1 MKTSFFGCHTRPTG
15 GISMKSTK
23 LTRAVSLALASSF
36 VLPVTVP
43 VIYAEESAIEEVL
56 VTARRRE
63 ETLQDVP
70 VTVAAL
76 TEEDL
81 DRYQINTLTDA
92 SRLVPNFSIFHGGS
106 GNGSNIILRGIG
118 SSSISAAFDQSVA
131 INVDGVVVNIGR
143 FIHNAYMDMGQIEVL
158 KGPQSLYFGKSAT
171 AGVVSITTN
180 DPGQEWEGEAMIGY
194 ETEHD
199 QEYYEA
205 VISGPITDTLG
216 IRGVFGKTNSNE
228 LFKNLVPGVQHPYRG
243 EESTNGRVTLV
254 WEPNDVF
261 KSRLKYAYSE
271 YNNDGANGRTEEF
284 CPEGRVQPTAIPA
297 AGFVLALFPG
307 IDDCKLNGNTSINDL
322 IPPLR
327 RGLPYGGD
335 DGVPFLEQD
344 THFISWKNDW
354 DITPTLA
361 LEAITGYVDLD
372 HRELDIYDYSAGVF
386 GGLHRNT
393 YESISQE
400 LRLSSNFD
408 GPLNFQLGAF
418 YQDVEQTFEAYQY
431 AFNLGAIFGPDP
443 VTGNQ
448 YDYNKNHFLDT
459 KVFSSYFA
467 GYWDVI
473 PEVLQV
479 TAGVRYTDE
488 EKDGFITIPY
498 MHAAAALFGFGAPA
512 LVEGL
517 TFDDDN
523 LSPEVAVNWYIT
535 PDVSVFGSYKEGFK
549 SGGVDNSA
557 LPTNSLDPAQ
567 NPDFPDFLIYD
578 SEEAS
583 GFEFGVKADMLD
595 GSLRVNASVFQY
607 KYDGLQVQLF
617 NSQTIQFQTFNASE
631 LTTEGLEMDLFYVT
645 PIEGLT
651 LRGAIAWTDTSY
663 TKDFINAT
671 GENLKGQDGALS
683 AETAGSAG
691 LSYDFA
697 LSDAWRMDVSLD
709 GRYNGGY
716 AFTATKDPLKQES
729 FWLVDAAIRAY
740 SADDRYELALI
751 GRNLTD
757 EIYAQGAGARPGA
770 CFRANPA
777 GGPFATCTPTIANNQ
792 DQVVTTSLGVE
803 YVLQFRVRF

>member
-1 MKTSFFGCHTRPTG
+1 
-15 GISMKSTK
+15 MKSTK
-23 LTRAVSLALASSF
+23 LTRAMSLALASSF
-36 VLPVTVP
+36 VLPVSMP
-43 VIYAEESAIEEVL
+43 VVWAEEYVIEEVL

-70 VTVAAL
+70 VTVAAM

-81 DRYQINTLTDA
+81 DRYQITTLSDA

-180 DPGQEWEGEAMIGY
+180 DPGQEWEGEGMIGY

-205 VISGPITDTLG
+205 IISGPITDTLG
-216 IRGVFGKTNSNE
+216 VRGVFGKTNSNE
-228 LFKNLVPGVQHPYRG
+228 LFKNLWPGVAHPYRG

-261 KSRLKYAYSE
+261 KSRLKYAYTE
-271 YNNDGANGRTEEF
+271 YTNNGANGRTEEI

-297 AGFVLALFPG
+297 AGFALALLPG

-322 IPPLR
+322 IAPLR

-335 DGVPFLEQD
+335 DGIPFLVQE

-354 DITPTLA
+354 DISDSFA
-361 LEAITGYVDLD
+361 LESITGYVDLD
-372 HRELDIYDYSAGVF
+372 HRELDIYDYNAGVF

-393 YESISQE
+393 YEALSQE
-400 LRLSSNFD
+400 VRLSSNFD
-408 GPLNFQLGAF
+408 GPLNFQLGVY
-418 YQDVEQTFEAYQY
+418 YQDVEQTFEAYQF
-431 AFNLGAIFGPDP
+431 AFNLGALFGPDP

-473 PEVLQV
+473 PDVLQV

-498 MHAAAALFGFGAPA
+498 MHAAARLFGFGAPA

-523 LSPEVAVNWYIT
+523 LSPEVAVNWYVT
-535 PDVSVFGSYKEGFK
+535 PNISVFGSYKEGYK
-549 SGGVDNSA
+549 SGGIDNSA
-557 LPTNSLDPAQ
+557 LPTNSLDPNQ
-567 NPDFPDFLIYD
+567 NPNFPDFLIYE

-583 GFEFGVKADMLD
+583 GFEFGVKAEMME
-595 GSLRVNASVFQY
+595 GALRANASIFQY

-617 NSQTIQFQTFNASE
+617 NAQTIQFQTFNASE
-631 LTTEGLEMDLFYVT
+631 LTTEGVEADMLYVT

-651 LRGAIAWTDTSY
+651 LRAAIAWTDTSY
-663 TKDFINAT
+663 TKDFVNAT

-683 AETAGSAG
+683 AETAGSMGA
-691 LSYDFA
+691 SYDFP
-697 LSDAWRMDVSLD
+697 LSDAWRMDISLD

-740 SADDRYELALI
+740 TADSRYELALI

-757 EIYAQGAGARPGA
+757 EIVAQGAGARPGA
-770 CFRANPA
+770 CFQANPA
-777 GGPFATCTPTIANNQ
+777 AGPTARCTPTIANNQ

>member
-1 MKTSFFGCHTRPTG
+1 
-15 GISMKSTK
+15 MKSSQ

-36 VLPVTVP
+36 VLPVAVP
-43 VIYAEESAIEEVL
+43 VIHAEEAVIEEVL

-70 VTVAAL
+70 VTVAAM
-76 TEEDL
+76 TEQDL

-92 SRLVPNFSIFHGGS
+92 SRLVPNFSVFHGGS

-171 AGVVSITTN
+171 AGVVSISTN

-216 IRGVFGKTNSNE
+216 IRGAFGKTNSNE
-228 LFKNLVPGVQHPYRG
+228 LFQNIWPGVAHKYRG
-243 EESTNGRVTLV
+243 EDSTNARITLV

-261 KSRLKYAYSE
+261 KSRLKYSYSE
-271 YNNDGANGRTEEF
+271 YNNNGANGRTEEI

-297 AGFVLALFPG
+297 AGFALALFPG

-322 IPPLR
+322 NPALR

-335 DGVPFLEQD
+335 SGIPFLEQE
-344 THFISWKNDW
+344 THFVAWQNDW
-354 DITPTLA
+354 DITDTISLTA
-361 LEAITGYVDLD
+361 VTGYVDLD
-372 HRELDIYDYSAGVF
+372 HVELDIYDYNAGVF
-386 GGLHRNT
+386 GGEHRNT

-400 LRLSSNFD
+400 LRIASNFD
-408 GPLNFQLGAF
+408 GPLNFQAGF
-418 YQDVEQTFEAYQY
+418 YYQDVEQTFEAYQF
-431 AFNLGAIFGPDP
+431 AFNLGLLFGPDP

-459 KVFSSYFA
+459 KVKSAYLSAF
-467 GYWDVI
+467 WDII

-479 TAGVRYTDE
+479 TAGMRYTDE

-498 MHAAAALFGFGAPA
+498 MHSAARLFGFGAPP
-512 LVEGL
+512 LVDGL
-517 TFDDDN
+517 TFDDTN
-523 LSPEVAVNWYIT
+523 TSPEIAVNWYVT
-535 PDVSVFGSYKEGFK
+535 PNVSVFGSYKEGFK

-567 NPDFPDFLIYD
+567 NPDFPNFLIYD

-583 GFEFGVKADMLD
+583 GFEFGVKAELMD
-595 GSLRVNASVFQY
+595 SALRVNASAFQY

-631 LTTEGLEMDLFYVT
+631 LTTEGVEADLLYLT
-645 PIEGLT
+645 PIEGLS

-663 TKDFINAT
+663 SKDFINAT
-671 GENLKGQDGALS
+671 GQNLKGQDGALS

-697 LSDAWRMDVSLD
+697 VGDSWRMDISFD
-709 GRYNGGY
+709 GRYNSGY
-716 AFTATKDPLKQES
+716 GFTATRDPLKQEA
-729 FWLVDAAIRAY
+729 FWLLDAAIRAY
-740 SADDRYELALI
+740 SADERYELSLI
-751 GRNLTD
+751 GKNLTD
-757 EIYAQGAGARPGA
+757 EIVAQGAGARPGA

-777 GGPFATCTPTIANNQ
+777 AAPTARCTPTIANNQ

>member
-1 MKTSFFGCHTRPTG
+1 MKASRL
-15 GISMKSTK
+15 S
-23 LTRAVSLALASSF
+23 RAVSLALASSF
-36 VLPVTVP
+36 ALPVAVP
-43 VIYAEESAIEEVL
+43 VVYAEEAVIEEVL

-76 TEEDL
+76 SEQDL
-81 DRYQINTLTDA
+81 DRYNVTTLTDA
-92 SRLVPNFSIFHGGS
+92 SRLVPNFSVFHGGS

-171 AGVVSITTN
+171 AGVVSITSN

-199 QEYYEA
+199 QEYYEGI
-205 VISGPITDTLG
+205 ISGPITDTLG

-228 LFKNLVPGVQHPYRG
+228 LFKNLWPGVAHPYRG
-243 EESTNGRVTLV
+243 EEATNGRVTLV

-271 YNNDGANGRTEEF
+271 YNNDGSNGRTEEF

-297 AGFVLALFPG
+297 ASFALALFPG

-322 IPPLR
+322 IPALR
-327 RGLPYGGD
+327 DGLPYGGA
-335 DGVPFLEQD
+335 DGVPFLEQK

-361 LEAITGYVDLD
+361 IEAITGYVDLD
-372 HRELDIYDYSAGVF
+372 HRELDIYDYNAGVF

-393 YESISQE
+393 YESFSQE
-400 LRLSSNFD
+400 VRLSSNFE
-408 GPLNFQLGAF
+408 GPLNFQIGAY
-418 YQDVEQTFEAYQY
+418 YQDVEQSFEAYQY

-443 VTGNQ
+443 ITGNE

-459 KVFSSYFA
+459 EVLSGYFA

-473 PEVLQV
+473 PDVLQI
-479 TAGVRYTDE
+479 TAGVRYTE
-488 EKDGFITIPY
+488 EDKDGFITIPY
-498 MHAAAALFGFGAPA
+498 LHAAAPLFGFGAPA

-517 TFDDDN
+517 KFKDDN
-523 LSPEVAVNWYIT
+523 LSPEIAVNWYVT
-535 PDVSVFGSYKEGFK
+535 PDISVFGSYKEGFK

-567 NPDFPDFLIYD
+567 NPNFPDFLIYE

-583 GFEFGVKADMLD
+583 GFEFGVKAQMMD
-595 GSLRVNASVFQY
+595 GALRANASIFQY
-607 KYDGLQVQLF
+607 KYDDLQVQLF
-617 NSQTIQFQTFNASE
+617 NSQLIQFQTFNASE
-631 LTTEGLEMDLFYVT
+631 LTTEGFEMDVLYIT

-663 TKDFINAT
+663 SKDFINAT

-691 LSYDFA
+691 ISYDFA
-697 LSDAWRMDVSLD
+697 VTDAWRMDIALD
-709 GRYNGGY
+709 GRYNSGY
-716 AFTATKDPLKQES
+716 AITATTNPLKQEAY
-729 FWLVDAAIRAY
+729 WLLDAAIRAY
-740 SADDRYELALI
+740 TADEKYELSLI

-757 EIYAQGAGARPGA
+757 EIYAQGSGARPGA
-770 CFRANPA
+770 CFRANAAA
-777 GGPFATCTPTIANNQ
+777 GPGARCTPTIANNQ